1 MNDTLLHPAPSR
13 GIIMASDPKTKRVR
27 KGEPNDMELGQKIR
41 QLRHRAGLT
50 QEQLAERTNVSP
62 QAVSKWENSAAMP
75 DVTALPV
82 LAGVFGVSID
92 ELFDLGADEKLN
104 RIENRMEM
112 EDELPGDLFW
122 EYEETLRNQLDSHPD
137 RRRILSLLAQLY
149 HHRMESDARKV
160 SRYAREALRLAP
172 EVKDCQWLLSM
183 AEGHAVWDWNFANHT
198 RAVDLY
204 RELIELKPEAT
215 MSHLC
220 LMDNLIADHRAT
232 EARECLEA
240 YRKLP
245 GARPQLI
252 PVYEAAIAL
261 ARFDEPA
268 AEEAMKRGLSEF
280 GEDGAFLFEAAQYC
294 ARRCDY
300 ERAVAFYE
308 ASYAAEADKKPRYCD
323 ALEGIAVI
331 HEIRGDWEKAAA
343 ARDRIL
349 DNMLN
354 EWGLDPESA
363 AVREAEAEKN
373 RVLKKAGR

>member
-1 MNDTLLHPAPSR
+1 
-13 GIIMASDPKTKRVR
+13 
-27 KGEPNDMELGQKIR
+27 MELGKKIR

-137 RRRILSLLAQLY
+137 RRRILSLLAELY
-149 HHRMESDARKV
+149 HHRMESDAKKV
-160 SRYAREALRLAP
+160 SRYAREALRMAP
-172 EVKDCQWLLSM
+172 EVKDCQWLLCM
-183 AEGHAVWDWNFANHT
+183 AEGHAVWDWNVANHS
-198 RAVDLY
+198 RAIGLY
-204 RELIELKPEAT
+204 RELVALRPEAAL
-215 MSHLC
+215 SYLY
-220 LMDNLIADHRAT
+220 LMDNLIADHRAA
-232 EARECLEA
+232 EARDCLEA

-261 ARFDEPA
+261 AQFDRDA
-268 AEEAMKRGLSEF
+268 ADEAMERGMDEF
-280 GEDGAFLFEAAQYC
+280 GEDWIFLFEAAQYH
-294 ARRCDY
+294 AMKCDY
-300 ERAVAFYE
+300 DKAVSLYE
-308 ASYAAEADKKPRYCD
+308 AAYAAEEAKKPRFSD

-343 ARDRIL
+343 ARERIL
-349 DNMLN
+349 DNLLN

-363 AVREAEAEKN
+363 AVREAEEEKN
-373 RVLKKAGR
+373 RALKKAGR